1 MSIESLAPYSP
12 DTVYGKLTSPFKPP
26 KITINAHTSLDNTE
40 NIDKSEVY
48 SRAYF
53 NSKPQ
58 AQVVDLEQGSYE
70 VGLNTESTPQAE
82 VTNFSA
88 SKISSN
94 SILRD
99 SLKQGYSTEEAVIMQ
114 NAYNAYSRSSVI
126 TSNPVSSLSRC
137 SYKVS

>member
-12 DTVYGKLTSPFKPP
+12 DTVYGHLTSPFKPS

-40 NIDKSEVY
+40 NIDESEVY

-53 NSKPQ
+53 KSKPQ
-58 AQVVDLEQGSYE
+58 AQVVDMEQGSYE

-82 VTNFSA
+82 ITNFSA

-99 SLKQGYSTEEAVIMQ
+99 SLKQGYSTEEAVVMQ

-126 TSNPVSSLSRC
+126 TSNPVSSLSSC
-137 SYKVS
+137 SYEVF

>member
-12 DTVYGKLTSPFKPP
+12 DTVYGHLTSPFKPS

-40 NIDKSEVY
+40 NIDESEVY

-53 NSKPQ
+53 KSKPQ
-58 AQVVDLEQGSYE
+58 AQVVDMEQGSYE

-99 SLKQGYSTEEAVIMQ
+99 SLKQGYSTEEAVVMQ

-126 TSNPVSSLSRC
+126 TSNPVSSLSSC
-137 SYKVS
+137 SYKVF

>member
-12 DTVYGKLTSPFKPP
+12 DTVYGHLTSPFKPS
-26 KITINAHTSLDNTE
+26 KITINAHTPYDNET
-40 NIDKSEVY
+40 NIDESEVY

-53 NSKPQ
+53 KSKPQ
-58 AQVVDLEQGSYE
+58 AQVVDMEQGSYE
-70 VGLNTESTPQAE
+70 VGLNTESTPQAK

-99 SLKQGYSTEEAVIMQ
+99 SLKQGYSTEEAVVMQ

-126 TSNPVSSLSRC
+126 TSNPVSSLSSC
-137 SYKVS
+137 SYEVF